1 MREKNTLFE
10 GGKPPSRYIPKN
22 ISAIFESSNIFDFF
36 EYQIFD
42 IRLFYE
48 NFEYYIKAVKPTIEE
63 SSRLL
68 IAMSVSLGI
77 SLLSLGGFILLLSK
91 AGCF

>member
-1 MREKNTLFE
+1 MENK
-10 GGKPPSRYIPKN
+10 KPS
-22 ISAIFESSNIFDFF
+22 
-36 EYQIFD
+36 
-42 IRLFYE
+42 
-48 NFEYYIKAVKPTIEE
+48 IEE

-68 IAMSVSLGI
+68 ISMSVSLGI